1 MSPYSIIYADPPWN
15 FKAWGA
21 NENRSPK
28 NHYVCMNID
37 DIYNLPVQSLA
48 ADNCVLFMWA
58 VNPLLPEAFETIRR
72 WGFTYKTVAFTW
84 VKTTPKNKYHFG
96 LGYWTR
102 ANPEICLLATKG
114 KISRVSA
121 GVPNLQVHQV
131 REHSRKPDEIR
142 SEIVK
147 LLGDLPRIEL
157 FARQR
162 VAGWDVFGNE
172 VEGSIRLPTK
182 HAPDVWDSS
191 ASTGIILPSEV
202 SASQADSNPAH
213 TQVM

>member
-15 FKAWGA
+15 FKAWGK

-28 NHYVCMNID
+28 NHYICMSMD

-48 ADNCVLFMWA
+48 AENCVLFMWA
-58 VNPLLPEAFETIRR
+58 VNPMLPEALETIKR

-84 VKTTPKNKYHFG
+84 VKTTEKNKNHFG

-114 KISRVSA
+114 KISRVNA
-121 GVPNLQVHQV
+121 GVPNLQIHKV

-142 SEIVK
+142 GEIVR

-157 FARQR
+157 FARSQTQ
-162 VAGWDVFGNE
+162 GWDVFGNE
-172 VEGSIRLPTK
+172 VEGSIRLLTQ
-182 HAPDVWDSS
+182 H
-191 ASTGIILPSEV
+191 G
-202 SASQADSNPAH
+202 ADAI
-213 TQVM
+213 